1 MKAHHVLGA
10 VLLLVAGTAPAQPR
24 DPRIPQV
31 EQGLLPP
38 VLTERTRP
46 MALAD
51 RMRHYGVP
59 GLSVAV
65 VDRGRLAWA
74 AAWGEAERGQAV
86 PMTTRTLLQAASI
99 SKPVA
104 ALGAFKLAGQGRLDL
119 DRDVNAQL
127 AAWRLPAPADPAQT
141 GVPVTPRMLLSHT
154 GGLTVHG
161 FRGYIPGEPLPSLVQ
176 VLDGAP
182 PANSA
187 PVRIT
192 ARPGTEQRYSGGG
205 YVLLQQLM
213 HERIGEPHPQ
223 AFARWMEREI
233 LRPAGMGSSFFG
245 HWPDAPLQQ
254 AAAGHA
260 GGSVIAG
267 RRGTLVE
274 QAAGGLWTTPT
285 ELARLTVVLQGVL
298 AGRPHPVVRRSDL
311 QAALT
316 LPPVPEAGIGQ
327 GFMVGASW
335 QDAAE
340 PGPRVWGHDGRNAGF
355 EARWRADGTRAV
367 ILMANANDALPLMD
381 EVIRA
386 VAAAHG
392 WTDLLP
398 RRRPAAELAAA
409 YAATPMFLRGSM
421 NDWGVSAP
429 LAAAGP
435 GVYAAVLDL
444 PAGEHRFKFASQDW
458 RTVDLGA
465 AGGPPGPEL
474 GVRGP
479 NLRFTAAA
487 PGRYRFELDLRDPAA
502 PRHRVEPAAP

>member
-1 MKAHHVLGA
+1 MFVARAFA
-10 VLLLVAGTAPAQPR
+10 VLRLGLLLLATGAALAQTR
-24 DPRIPQV
+24 DPRIARV

-51 RMRHYGVP
+51 RMRHYRVP

-65 VDRGRLAWA
+65 VDSGRFAWA
-74 AAWGEAERGQAV
+74 AAWGEAEIGQGV
-86 PMTTRTLLQAASI
+86 PMTTQTLLQAASI

-104 ALGAFKLAGQGRLDL
+104 ALGAFKLAGLGRLDL

-127 AAWRLPAPADPAQT
+127 AGWRLPLPAEPGHA

-161 FRGYIPGEPLPSLVQ
+161 FRGYVPGEPLPSLVQ
-176 VLDGAP
+176 VLDGVA

-213 HERIGEPHPQ
+213 HEHIGEPHPQ

-233 LRPAGMGSSFFG
+233 LRPAGMRSSFFG
-245 HWPDAPLQQ
+245 HWPDAPLHQ

-260 GGSVIAG
+260 TGAVIAG

-285 ELARLTVVLQGVL
+285 ELARLTVALQGVL

-311 QAALT
+311 RAALT
-316 LPPVPEAGIGQ
+316 LPAVPDAGIGQ
-327 GFMVGASW
+327 GFMVEDG
-335 QDAAE
+335 
-340 PGPRVWGHDGRNAGF
+340 GRRWGHDGRNAGF
-355 EARWRADGTRAV
+355 ESHWRADARRAV
-367 ILMANANDALPLMD
+367 VVMANANDAGPLME
-381 EVIRA
+381 EVVRA

-398 RRRPAAELAAA
+398 QRRSVAELAAA
-409 YAATPMFLRGSM
+409 FAATPMFLRGSM
-421 NDWGVSAP
+421 NDWGISARLVP
-429 LAAAGP
+429 AGP
-435 GVYAAVLDL
+435 GVYAAVLEL

-465 AGGPPGPEL
+465 AAGPPGPEL

-487 PGRYRFELDLRDPAA
+487 PGRYRFELDVRDPAE